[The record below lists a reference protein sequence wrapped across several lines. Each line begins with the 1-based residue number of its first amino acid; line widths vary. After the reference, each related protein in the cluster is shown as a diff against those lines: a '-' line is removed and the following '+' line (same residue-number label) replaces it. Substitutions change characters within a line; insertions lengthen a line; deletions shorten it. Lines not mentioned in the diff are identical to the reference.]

1 MQNTDQESSINN
13 SIVKEPANQNSV
25 IKKKHI
31 KKSSRR
37 IHKIPIKTQQQLF
50 VQIFQEGKQIKE
62 VAQDLKLNY
71 SSAKS
76 LIHYY
81 KNNKRPIPVQVAD
94 VLNGKR
100 PCPYKSIQNCQNTQN
115 QLKIEVWLKHQFIK
129 AYSFFET
136 LNKQELSFAN
146 QFLS

>member
-13 SIVKEPANQNSV
+13 SIVKVSEQEIYV

-37 IHKIPIKTQQQLF
+37 IHKIPIRIQQQLF
-50 VQIFQEGKQIKE
+50 IQVFQEGKQIKQ
-62 VAQDLKLNY
+62 VAHDLKLNY

-81 KNNKRPIPVQVAD
+81 KNNKRPAPVQVVD
-94 VLNGKR
+94 VLNGKK
-100 PCPYKSIQNCQNTQN
+100 PCPYKNIHNYQNAQYN
-115 QLKIEVWLKHQFIK
+115 LKIEVWLKHSFIK
-129 AYSFFET
+129 AYNFFER
-136 LNKQELSFAN
+136 LKKQE
-146 QFLS
+146 